1 MTPLLVLVC
10 CLVINVTKG
19 QMRVHE
25 YYEHD
30 SSFSELKSKKFS
42 PIDQFPENR
51 LTDFNNT
58 SVAFGSLPR
67 DRKSSGLI
75 SSLME
80 SYYDG
85 NFHFLDDTGNFY
97 LNLEIGF
104 NFTPSLNVLGDVP
117 EARGTICDQFLNPF
131 SDLAPGFC
139 TEANAPGT
147 EWTNQFTGSGGIVSG
162 IGIGHNINPRV
173 PFRIEVEYFFRQTN
187 YDQISPIKRDGGV
200 TSAKLDGEVVIAEE
214 RIGNIN
220 SDNFFANIYFDI
232 DRNKR
237 IKKYI
242 GVGTGLAFT
251 KIDYSFLWVRNLDP
265 DKITSIAQYFP
276 PDRQED
282 LKIVQQNVAGTTSV
296 LIEKLRHNKPGLQ
309 VLIGLDFSLSDSV
322 ILGLKARGVFLGEFT
337 ADNLIN
343 RVRSHQASNN
353 LDGSIPLV
361 SYNTIE
367 NINHYGVSAAL
378 KYQF

>member
-1 MTPLLVLVC
+1 
-10 CLVINVTKG
+10 
-19 QMRVHE
+19 MRVHE

-80 SYYDG
+80 SYDDG

-282 LKIVQQNVAGTTSV
+282 LKIVQKNVAGTTSV

-322 ILGLKARGVFLGEFT
+322 ILGLKARGVFVGEFT